1 MIQRIQTI
9 FLLLVALCMGLMF
22 GFPVWEKISLAQN
35 QAVQVDAYQLT
46 HYTFTGTNNDVVA
59 EVLHKNSLW
68 YIALLAGLSVIV
80 ALFAIFQYRNRTL
93 QIKLGALNALLI
105 GGTLIACTLAT
116 FQGDKLIAN
125 AEGEGHYMTGF
136 WLPAAALFFNLL
148 ANRFIRRDELLVRS
162 ADRFR

>member
-22 GFPVWEKISLAQN
+22 GFPIWEKISMAQS

-46 HYTFTGTNNDVVA
+46 HYTFAGSETAVA
-59 EVLHKNSLW
+59 VEEVHTSSLW
-68 YIALLAGLSVIV
+68 YIALLASLSVVV
-80 ALFAIFQYRNRTL
+80 ALFAIFKYRNRMM

-105 GGTLIACTLAT
+105 GGTLVASALAGI
-116 FQGDKLIAN
+116 QGDKLL
-125 AEGEGHYMTGF
+125 AEGDAHYMTGF
-136 WLPAAALFFNLL
+136 WLPVAALFFNLL

>member
-9 FLLLVALCMGLMF
+9 FLLLVALCMGLTF
-22 GFPVWEKISLAQN
+22 GFPIWEKISLAEN

-46 HYTFTGTNNDVVA
+46 HYRFEGTDAAVVA
-59 EVLHKNSLW
+59 ELIYSNSLW
-68 YIALLAGLSVIV
+68 YITVLAGLSVVI
-80 ALFAIFQYRNRTL
+80 ALFAIFQYRNRLT

-105 GGTLIACTLAT
+105 GGTVVAAILAIY
-116 FQGDKLIAN
+116 DAREIIPA
-125 AEGEGHYMTGF
+125 AGEGSYLTGF
-136 WLPAAALFFNLL
+136 WLPLGALLCNLL